1 MQHPPGSILLI
12 ATRRIGDVLLNTPLL
27 RAMRNAWPE
36 ARIDVL
42 VFRGTA
48 GVLEGNPD
56 CNEII
61 EIEHRPGGAG
71 YAQLMRRLFRRYD
84 LAVTTQAGDRP
95 HLLALL
101 AARRRVGLIN
111 DLGAQSIWKRALA
124 ECVLIDHRNTHM
136 VMQNL
141 MLTKVL
147 GIPALHEVIPPAC
160 PNAESQLDA
169 LLPFDW
175 RREPYVILHP
185 YPNYRYK
192 QWHDSG
198 WLSLIAHFQARSWRV
213 VLSGGP
219 DPIEMDGC
227 RRLAAGSSHGVTS
240 LAGMVGFG
248 CLARL
253 LSSARCFVGADTS
266 TTHLAAACGIPT
278 VALFGPSI
286 PVKWA
291 PWPVPCPISR
301 SPWKS
306 HVTPWQKVGNVLV
319 MQGNQTCVP
328 CNQEG
333 CDRHPGSVSLCLT
346 EISAASVISALDE
359 VLHMP
364 NAI

>member
-1 MQHPPGSILLI
+1 MQRSPSSILLI
-12 ATRRIGDVLLNTPLL
+12 ATRRIGDVLVNTPLL
-27 RAMRNAWPE
+27 RSMHSAWPD

-42 VFRGTA
+42 VFGGTA

-56 CNEII
+56 CNEVI
-61 EIEHRPGGAG
+61 EIEHRPGVAG
-71 YAQLMRRLFRRYD
+71 YAHLMRRLFRRYD

-111 DLGAQSIWKRALA
+111 DLGAQSVWKRALA

-147 GIPALHEVIPPAC
+147 GIRALHEVIPPSSSDAD
-160 PNAESQLDA
+160 SQLDA
-169 LLPFDW
+169 LLSFDW

-198 WLSLIAHFQARSWRV
+198 WLSLIAHFQARRWRV

-219 DPIEMDGC
+219 DPLEMDGC
-227 RRLAAGSSHGVTS
+227 RRLATGSQQEVTS
-240 LAGMVGFG
+240 LAGKVGFG

-266 TTHLAAACGIPT
+266 TTHLAAACGTPT
-278 VALFGPSI
+278 VALFGPSD

-291 PWPVPCPISR
+291 PWPTPCLASQ
-301 SPWKS
+301 SPWKL
-306 HVTPWQKVGNVLV
+306 HVAPWQLAGNVIV
-319 MQGNQTCVP
+319 MQGSQSCVP

-333 CDRHPGSVSLCLT
+333 CDRHPDSLSNCLT
-346 EISAASVISALDE
+346 EMSIGSVIE
-359 VLHMP
+359 
-364 NAI
+364 AIEEILRA

>member
-1 MQHPPGSILLI
+1 
-12 ATRRIGDVLLNTPLL
+12 
-27 RAMRNAWPE
+27 
-36 ARIDVL
+36 
-42 VFRGTA
+42 VFSGTA

-56 CNEII
+56 CNEVI
-61 EIEHRPGGAG
+61 EIEQRPGVAG
-71 YAQLMRRLFRRYD
+71 YAQLMRRIFRRYD

-111 DLGAQSIWKRALA
+111 DLGVQNIWKRAFA

-136 VMQNL
+136 VVQNL

-147 GIPALHEVIPPAC
+147 GIAGLHEVIPPASLT
-160 PNAESQLDA
+160 ADSQLDV

-192 QWHDSG
+192 QWHDGG
-198 WLSLIAHFQARSWRV
+198 WLSLIAHFQARRWRV

-219 DPIEMDGC
+219 DPLEMDGC

-240 LAGMVGFG
+240 LAGMVRFG

-266 TTHLAAACGIPT
+266 TTHLAAACGTPT
-278 VALFGPSI
+278 VALFGPSD
-286 PVKWA
+286 PVKWG
-291 PWPVPCPISR
+291 PWPLPSVTSA
-301 SPWKS
+301 SPWKL
-306 HVTPWQKVGNVLV
+306 HVAPWQKNGNVIV
-319 MQGNQTCVP
+319 MQGNQDCVP
-328 CNQEG
+328 CNLDG
-333 CDRHPGSVSLCLT
+333 CDRHSASYSRCLT
-346 EISAASVISALDE
+346 EMSAESVIE
-359 VLHMP
+359 
-364 NAI
+364 AIDKLLRA

>member
-1 MQHPPGSILLI
+1 
-12 ATRRIGDVLLNTPLL
+12 
-27 RAMRNAWPE
+27 
-36 ARIDVL
+36 
-42 VFRGTA
+42 VFSGTA

-56 CNEII
+56 CNEVI
-61 EIEHRPGGAG
+61 EIEQRPGVAG
-71 YAQLMRRLFRRYD
+71 YAQLMRRIFRRYD

-111 DLGAQSIWKRALA
+111 DLGAQSMWKRVLA
-124 ECVLIDHRNTHM
+124 ECVLIDHLSTHM

-141 MLTKVL
+141 MLTGAL
-147 GIPALHEVIPPAC
+147 GIKNVYEVVPPTSPDADQ
-160 PNAESQLDA
+160 QLDA
-169 LLPFDW
+169 LLQFDW
-175 RREPYVILHP
+175 RSEPYVILHP

-192 QWHDSG
+192 QWHDEG
-198 WLSLIAHFQARSWRV
+198 WLALMAHFQTRSWRV

-219 DPIEMDGC
+219 DSLEMDGC
-227 RRLAAGSSHGVTS
+227 RRLAARSPQEVIS
-240 LAGMVGFG
+240 LAGKVGFG

-253 LSSARCFVGADTS
+253 ISSARCFVGADTS
-266 TTHLAAACGIPT
+266 TTHLAAACGTPT

-291 PWPVPCPISR
+291 PWPVSCPISP

-306 HVTPWQKVGNVLV
+306 HVTPWQKSGNVLV

-333 CDRHPGSVSLCLT
+333 CDRHPGSISLCLT
-346 EISAASVISALDE
+346 EISAASVIAALDE
-359 VLHMP
+359 VLRIP